1 MTSAND
7 VYQPKSLDD
16 LSSIDVGRFPQS
28 LILHAAHGRAR
39 DQTLLCYPFNVLDPA
54 SGGALISTE
63 ARSRRGTSVSM
74 TSLSRMAHSHFSTDP
89 AEVSAS
95 RHPNARLS
103 FRSRPE
109 TDRRAQL
116 ALRGDLPPSVQ
127 VQSCLQPR
135 NGEG

>member
-1 MTSAND
+1 MRPA
-7 VYQPKSLDD
+7 
-16 LSSIDVGRFPQS
+16 
-28 LILHAAHGRAR
+28 RAR
-39 DQTLLCYPFNVLDPA
+39 SIGDLPDIVRALKAKGAALKATEHA

-74 TSLSRMAHSHFSTDP
+74 TSLSRMAHSRFSTDL

-116 ALRGDLPPSVQ
+116 ARRGDLPPSVQ